1 MKRSKKIGVLTGV
14 LVVTCVATW
23 AVMRTEEHKEKIK
36 NSDEII
42 LEIPED
48 QFTALSWSQ
57 DGKTLSFHKED
68 GDDGTW
74 TYDDDSEFPVSEKK
88 IQDLLSTFEEF
99 GVAFKIEEAE
109 DLSQYGLDQPTC
121 TINFTADSQDYEV
134 TLGDFSTM
142 DSERYVS
149 IGDGNVYLVKEDPM
163 DKFDAEISDMLA
175 RDEIPDLKQAAQ
187 LAFTGRSAY
196 TVDYEKD
203 NKTDTYN
210 SEDTYFTEE
219 NGTKK
224 PLDTSSVNKFLGNL
238 ANLDLTEYASAHASE
253 EELAKYGLDDPEQV
267 IQVTYTP
274 ESGDQKGQTQ
284 TMEIQVSRSAE
295 EKKKNPDPFAEQT
308 DAKNQADSK
317 DQTASDDQ
325 NQVSEAYA
333 VIDDSGIIY
342 QLTGSDYEKLM
353 KCSYDDLRHQE
364 LLSVDYSEISQ
375 IDVELEGQTYTIT
388 SEKKGNDRTYY
399 YGEDELPSDD
409 LITALKALKS
419 DQFTEEKPDQKEE
432 IRLTIHLDRDDDPT
446 ITIALYRYDGSTC
459 LAEVD
464 GEPVSFVDRSLAMD
478 VVEAVYA
485 IVLK

>member
-1 MKRSKKIGVLTGV
+1 MKRSKKMGVLIGVLAV
-14 LVVTCVATW
+14 ACVATL
-23 AVMRTEEHKEKIK
+23 AVTRVEKHKEKIQ

-42 LEIPED
+42 LKIPED
-48 QFTALSWSQ
+48 QFTALSWTQ
-57 DGKTLSFHKED
+57 DGKKLSFHKED
-68 GDDGTW
+68 GEDGCW
-74 TYDDDSEFPVSEKK
+74 TYDDDSAFPVSEEK
-88 IQDLLSTFEEF
+88 IKDLLSTFEEF

-109 DLSQYGLDQPTC
+109 DLSQYGLDQPSC
-121 TINFTADSQDYEV
+121 TIDFTADGKDYEV

-175 RDEIPDLKQAAQ
+175 RDEIPDLKQADQ
-187 LAFTGRSAY
+187 LAFTGRAAY

-210 SEDTYFTEE
+210 SLDTYFTEE

-224 PLDTSSVNKFLGNL
+224 PLDTSGVNKFLENL
-238 ANLDLTEYASAHASE
+238 ANLDLKEYVSAHASDK
-253 EELAKYGLDDPEQV
+253 ELKKYGLDDPEQV
-267 IQVTYTP
+267 ICVSYTP
-274 ESGDQKGQTQ
+274 EEGDKKGQSQ
-284 TMEIQVSRSAE
+284 TIKIQVSRSAE
-295 EKKKNPDPFAEQT
+295 EKKKTPDPFAKQ
-308 DAKNQADSK
+308 KDSK
-317 DQTASDDQ
+317 DQTASEDQ

-333 VIDDSGIIY
+333 LIDDSGIIY
-342 QLTGSDYEKLM
+342 KLTGNDYEKLM

-364 LLSVDYSEISQ
+364 LLSVDYAEIDQ

-388 SEKKGNDRTYY
+388 SKKKGSDRTYS
-399 YGEDELPSDD
+399 YGGEELSSDD

-419 DQFTEEKPDQKEE
+419 DQFTEEKPNQKEE
-432 IRLTIHLDRDDDPT
+432 IRLTVHLDRDEYPT
-446 ITIALYRYDGSTC
+446 IVLALYRYDGSTC
-459 LAEVD
+459 LAEID
-464 GEPVSFVDRSLAMD
+464 GEPVSLVDRSMAMN

>member
-14 LVVTCVATW
+14 LVAACVVTWT
-23 AVMRTEEHKEKIK
+23 VMRTEEHKEKIK

-48 QFTALSWSQ
+48 KFTALSWSQ
-57 DGKTLSFHKED
+57 DGKQLSFHKEEGD
-68 GDDGTW
+68 GAVW
-74 TYDDDSEFPVSEKK
+74 TYDEDSEFPVSEKK
-88 IQDLLSTFEEF
+88 MKELLSTFEEF
-99 GVAFKIEEAE
+99 GVSFKIEEAE
-109 DLSQYGLDQPTC
+109 DLTQYGLDQPSC
-121 TINFTADSQDYEV
+121 TIDFTADGQDYEV

-175 RDEIPDLKQAAQ
+175 RDEIPDLKQADQ
-187 LAFTGRSAY
+187 FVFTGNASY
-196 TVDYEKD
+196 TVDYEKG
-203 NKTDTYN
+203 NTADTYN
-210 SEDTYFTEE
+210 SQDTYFTEE
-219 NGTKK
+219 NGTRK

-274 ESGDQKGQTQ
+274 EEGDQKGQSQ

-295 EKKKNPDPFAEQT
+295 EKKKNPDPFAEQE
-308 DAKNQADSK
+308 DSK
-317 DQTASDDQ
+317 DQSTSDDS
-325 NQVSEAYA
+325 QVSEAYA

-342 QLTGSDYEKLM
+342 QLTGDDYGKLM
-353 KCSYDDLRHQE
+353 KCSYNDLRHQE
-364 LLSVDYSEISQ
+364 LLSVDYSQISQ
-375 IDVELEGQTYTIT
+375 IDVELEGQSYTIT

-399 YGEDELPSDD
+399 YGEKELPSDD

-419 DQFTEEKPDQKEE
+419 DQFTDEKPDQKEE
-432 IRLTIHLDRDDDPT
+432 IRLTIHLDRDDSPA
-446 ITIALYRYDGSTC
+446 ITLVLYRYDGSTC
-459 LAEVD
+459 LAEAD
-464 GEPVSFVDRSLAMD
+464 GEPVSLVDRSLAMD

>member
-14 LVVTCVATW
+14 LAVACVATW

-48 QFTALSWSQ
+48 KFTALSWSQ
-57 DGKTLSFHKED
+57 DGTKLSFHKEE
-68 GDDGTW
+68 GDDAVW

-88 IQDLLSTFEEF
+88 IKDLLSTFEEF
-99 GVAFKIEEAE
+99 GVSFKIEEAE
-109 DLSQYGLDQPTC
+109 DLAQYGLDQPTC
-121 TINFTADSQDYEV
+121 TIDFTADGQDYEV

-175 RDEIPDLKQAAQ
+175 RDEIPDLKQADQ
-187 LAFTGRSAY
+187 FAFTGNASY

-253 EELAKYGLDDPEQV
+253 EELAEYGLDNPEQV

-274 ESGDQKGQTQ
+274 EEGDQKGQSQ

-295 EKKKNPDPFAEQT
+295 EKKKNPDPFAKQEDETKQT
-308 DAKNQADSK
+308 ESK

-325 NQVSEAYA
+325 SQVSEAYA

-342 QLTGSDYEKLM
+342 QLTGNDYEKLM
-353 KCSYDDLRHQE
+353 KCSYNDLRHQE

-399 YGEDELPSDD
+399 YGDEELPSDD

-419 DQFTEEKPDQKEE
+419 DQFTDEKPAQKEE

-446 ITIALYRYDGSTC
+446 IAIALYRYDGSTC
-459 LAEVD
+459 LVEVD
-464 GEPVSFVDRSLAMD
+464 GEPVSLVDRSLAMD